1 MAESSNNHDHNEN
14 NQSQF
19 NQDNPLHLQSSDSP
33 GIKLVS
39 KPFDGTG
46 FSNWKRSITIALSA
60 RNKLGFPKPL
70 STAPSY
76 KSWSRCN
83 DMVIS
88 WLIGALSKTNGRSV
102 IYSNSAH
109 EMWLELEERYGVS
122 SGAQLFGLHKE
133 LAEVSQGNSNVAD
146 YFTKM
151 KMLWDDIDAL
161 CLIPVCSCGCSCGA
175 SQKLSK
181 FQQDQRIIQFLMG
194 LNESFNVMRGSILI
208 RSALPSIGQVYSL
221 LLQEETQ
228 REIHST
234 GHFFPDSASLNVSK
248 SYGSGNYNQGGNNKR
263 FQTDTKKLFCNYCK
277 KQGHIIDKCYKLHGF
292 PADFK
297 FTKPKWM
304 VANVEMSGQSTVYS
318 QSVNPDNMSG
328 PNQSAGSFIV
338 TGNNGFTGFTP
349 ELCSQF
355 MQFLKS
361 AINVSSANFA
371 GTISYL
377 SSVACFSDSNTANWI
392 LDSGSSDH
400 MCFQKKLF
408 YSLTK
413 LSQPITISMP
423 NGQIISINFVSS
435 VPITPE
441 ITIIE
446 VLFVPHFKYNLLS
459 ISKLVKL
466 LNCDVIFTIDNC
478 YLQGHSLRKPMEI
491 GDSQRGLYMLHSSPP
506 FSAESSCLS
515 NASFTTGNTSALVW
529 HSRLGHLPLS
539 KLKTF
544 CNIDN
549 ASVSAISMC
558 DICAKAR
565 QHKLPFSRS
574 TIHSIAP
581 FELIHVDLW
590 GPYSISTYNKNKYFI
605 TIVDDFTRATWT
617 HLLSCKS
624 SAFDII
630 KQFIALV
637 STQFHYN
644 VQKVRTYN
652 ALELVFPYVTPLTA
666 KFIPLPI
673 PENDI
678 SLPHSHT
685 FSSDHTHSHTSSSDH
700 TEHFKHNSSVIS
712 HDQTVDQTIDADN
725 SSLPVRKPS
734 RLSKLPAYLGDYA
747 IDDEFTVL
755 EANKIWSLVKLP
767 PGKKP
772 ISCKWVFKVK
782 QNSDGTI
789 ERYKARLVVRGYT
802 QKAGIDY
809 TETFSPVV
817 KMTTIRCSVG
827 TVVKKGWNMDHLDVN
842 NAFLHGDLD
851 EDVYMIPPPE
861 VPNDM
866 VVSQQKFTLDLLF
879 EFSCDNAKPVTTPL
893 DLIIKLFPNQGDLL
907 TNSSK
912 YRRLIGKLNFLG
924 NSRPGLSF
932 CVQHLSQFMS
942 APRQPHW
949 EAALHVLRYLS
960 YNPAQGL
967 LFTNDSSYQ
976 FEALCDADWA
986 ACPNSRKS
994 VSGFM
999 VLMGCSLISWKS
1011 KKQHTVSLS
1020 SAEAEYRSL

>member
-1 MAESSNNHDHNEN
+1 MAESSNNHNHNEN

-33 GIKLVS
+33 GMKLVS
-39 KPFDGTG
+39 EPFDGTG
-46 FSNWKRSITIALSA
+46 FNNWKRSITIALSA

-88 WLIGALSKTNGRSV
+88 WLIGALSKTIGRSV

-146 YFTKM
+146 YITKM

-161 CLIPVCSCGCSCGA
+161 CLIPVCSCGYSCGA

-194 LNESFNVMRGSILI
+194 LNEK
-208 RSALPSIGQVYSL
+208 
-221 LLQEETQ
+221 ETQ

-234 GHFFPDSASLNVSK
+234 GHFLPDSASLNVSK

-297 FTKPKWM
+297 FTKLKWM
-304 VANVEMSGQSTVYS
+304 VANVEMSGQSTVSS

-328 PNQSAGSFIV
+328 PNQSAGSSIV
-338 TGNNGFTGFTP
+338 TGNNGFTGFIP

-361 AINVSSANFA
+361 AINISSANFA
-371 GTISYL
+371 GTISNL

-408 YSLTK
+408 SSLTK

-423 NGQIISINFVSS
+423 NGQIISIDFVGS

-446 VLFVPHFKYNLLS
+446 
-459 ISKLVKL
+459 
-466 LNCDVIFTIDNC
+466 
-478 YLQGHSLRKPMEI
+478 GHSLRKPMEI

-558 DICAKAR
+558 DICVKAR
-565 QHKLPFSRS
+565 QHKLPFPRS

-590 GPYSISTYNKNKYFI
+590 GPNSISTYNKNKYFI

-630 KQFIALV
+630 KQFMALV

-644 VQKVRTYN
+644 VQKVRTDN
-652 ALELVFPYVTPLTA
+652 ALELG
-666 KFIPLPI
+666 
-673 PENDI
+673 
-678 SLPHSHT
+678 
-685 FSSDHTHSHTSSSDH
+685 
-700 TEHFKHNSSVIS
+700 
-712 HDQTVDQTIDADN
+712 
-725 SSLPVRKPS
+725 
-734 RLSKLPAYLGDYA
+734 LSKYA
-747 IDDEFTVL
+747 T
-755 EANKIWSLVKLP
+755 
-767 PGKKP
+767 
-772 ISCKWVFKVK
+772 
-782 QNSDGTI
+782 
-789 ERYKARLVVRGYT
+789 
-802 QKAGIDY
+802 
-809 TETFSPVV
+809 
-817 KMTTIRCSVG
+817 
-827 TVVKKGWNMDHLDVN
+827 
-842 NAFLHGDLD
+842 
-851 EDVYMIPPPE
+851 
-861 VPNDM
+861 
-866 VVSQQKFTLDLLF
+866 
-879 EFSCDNAKPVTTPL
+879 
-893 DLIIKLFPNQGDLL
+893 
-907 TNSSK
+907 
-912 YRRLIGKLNFLG
+912 
-924 NSRPGLSF
+924 
-932 CVQHLSQFMS
+932 
-942 APRQPHW
+942 
-949 EAALHVLRYLS
+949 
-960 YNPAQGL
+960 
-967 LFTNDSSYQ
+967 
-976 FEALCDADWA
+976 
-986 ACPNSRKS
+986 
-994 VSGFM
+994 
-999 VLMGCSLISWKS
+999 
-1011 KKQHTVSLS
+1011 
-1020 SAEAEYRSL
+1020 